1 MRLARRLRLERSS
14 DDLSLNQLAALGT
27 LNRCGE
33 LTVGEL
39 AGIEKVKP
47 PSMTRT
53 VNSLD
58 EAGLVTRRPHP
69 TDGRQVVVDLTPA
82 ARQVLEE
89 DRRRRD
95 AWLAQRL
102 GRALPRAAGALLR
115 DVAPLL
121 EETGEIVRSTFAALR
136 VRNYRLFAERIARLQ
151 RRHVDAARRPGLA
164 GARAHRQCRR
174 TGHHDRPAVP
184 AARVALPD
192 RRRDRRPLLQA
203 PSAHRHP
210 DHARPHGGH
219 AGPARSHRV
228 GDDVA
233 RVRAGVPVRRRR
245 GVRRAGPPGVRQ
257 RDGRTGPAGR
267 TRSG

>member
-1 MRLARRLRLERSS
+1 VTLAQRADADLASSLRLSVMRLARRLRLEKSS
-14 DDLSLNQLAALGT
+14 DALSMNQLATLGT

-39 AGIEKVKP
+39 ARIERVKP

-95 AWLAQRL
+95 AWLARRLAALSPEQRT
-102 GRALPRAAGALLR
+102 ALR

-121 EETGEIVRSTFAALR
+121 EE
-136 VRNYRLFAERIARLQ
+136 
-151 RRHVDAARRPGLA
+151 LA
-164 GARAHRQCRR
+164 
-174 TGHHDRPAVP
+174 
-184 AARVALPD
+184 
-192 RRRDRRPLLQA
+192 
-203 PSAHRHP
+203 S
-210 DHARPHGGH
+210 
-219 AGPARSHRV
+219 S
-228 GDDVA
+228 
-233 RVRAGVPVRRRR
+233 
-245 GVRRAGPPGVRQ
+245 
-257 RDGRTGPAGR
+257 
-267 TRSG
+267 